1 MNYSKRVGEALS
13 GTFLSLE
20 SFEPLEI
27 FFTAGTFLFSS
38 PSPPPPRP
46 PLLLLFFIISYIRAK
61 RW

>member
-38 PSPPPPRP
+38 PFAV
-46 PLLLLFFIISYIRAK
+46 LHYIIY
-61 RW
+61 